1 VADKLKPTYS
11 KLLNDI
17 NLYNL
22 NVENIKKHIK
32 LTNTIH
38 FLSKFGS
45 GMNFFKQVLK
55 NKYIRKFK
63 NESTFLE

>member
-1 VADKLKPTYS
+1 MADKLKPTYS

-55 NKYIRKFK
+55 NK
-63 NESTFLE
+63 